1 MRDWSASLVFWTVEP
16 ERPLTPHDPFHIW
29 LSTSNRSSGT
39 AVANCTI
46 PVDLTT
52 FSMHSRQDGA
62 WNAAVSFIS
71 PIFHNTTIVN
81 LDHGLAL
88 TCDDFQTSRSNK
100 NVLCFLNRTHVLG
113 EERYYGRRMSIKPV
127 NSDTLGV
134 PLRDSIDNRSSLRL
148 RLVDVITMDTLTS
161 SDELSDYVVCISV

>member
-1 MRDWSASLVFWTVEP
+1 MFWTIEP
-16 ERPLTPHDPFHIW
+16 ERPLTPHDHFHIW

-39 AVANCTI
+39 VANCTI

-62 WNAAVSFIS
+62 WNAALSFIS

-81 LDHGLAL
+81 LAPGLAL
-88 TCDDFQTSRSNK
+88 MCDDFQTSRSNK
-100 NVLCFLNRTHVLG
+100 NVLCFLNRTHAVG

-148 RLVDVITMDTLTS
+148 RLVDAITMEPPTS
-161 SDELSDYVVCISV
+161 SGELTDYVVCISVYRLK